1 MRLSHLAA
9 VATIVALLGAMF
21 VAMGSASAAPG
32 DAVGDVTATSGVCAT
47 ATINDAGENPIMVTT
62 VAKVGDTGPTK
73 ANIAAC
79 GAGTAIRDGQAVK
92 VTPNGTVTPLIEGLQ
107 PALVIA
113 SVGDSDGIFKAGS
126 ALNIS
131 LAYRNGFTNVE
142 APKLAS
148 LYVQGATS
156 LHSFT
161 GGVDASTGEC
171 DNTDT
176 CKQLT
181 EMVSVPIPAGT
192 PAGTYTIS
200 AATEKFDHDDDS
212 GDEATATIALTAS
225 REITVGDAGTDLASV
240 SLTLGNEREDSP
252 LSSANEQKT
261 ESGTAPARGGEIWL
275 KIEAKNS
282 LGGASNK
289 VNGVTVIGAGGKFN
303 LYTAAPAAG
312 GKVVDYAGMP
322 LGEGNAP
329 VLISAGNAQNSATL
343 AEGKSAAA
351 TMFLKVEKADSKPG
365 QVTVYTLVIGA
376 DGAPR
381 SEERTLIFS
390 GPSSS
395 LELGEP
401 KALASGGK
409 TEFSVK
415 AMDAGGNAA
424 EISQLSIVVMDSE
437 GKGVSSSTL
446 KAEKSTVGASTETT
460 ADDNPNAVAVLVTA
474 GSGASAP
481 APGTYTVDVSLPS
494 VANSKVSASVTV
506 SGKAATI
513 VASSDNT
520 TPMVGDFVEV
530 EAEVSDADGNPVAD
544 DVVVRFT
551 AAGTA
556 TVVAVNA
563 ISDSNSTATDAKT
576 KDGVAKAL
584 FYVSRGSGVT
594 SILVTTRDTD
604 AEPDKV
610 SLTIG
615 AEEEAMPEPE
625 MVGNHCIND
634 RGGFATWTCGVEAM
648 ASEVFA
654 LVQPEGATAI
664 HLWSTI
670 SMSWVRYSV
679 VDGTT
684 VPGSSD
690 FTVNEDDIL
699 YISN

>member
-1 MRLSHLAA
+1 M
-9 VATIVALLGAMF
+9 IALVGAMF
-21 VAMGSASAAPG
+21 VSVGSVSAAPG
-32 DAVGDVTATSGVCAT
+32 DAVGDVSANSGVCASGV
-47 ATINDAGENPIMVTT
+47 INADGSPIQVTT
-62 VAKVGDTGPTK
+62 VAKVGNTGPTK

-79 GAGTAIRDGQAVK
+79 GAGTAIRDGQPVK

-113 SVGDSDGIFKAGS
+113 SVGDSDGIFKAGTT
-126 ALNIS
+126 LNIS
-131 LAYRNGFTNVE
+131 LAYRNGFTTVNTD
-142 APKLAS
+142 PMLAS

-156 LHSFT
+156 LHSMT
-161 GGVDASTGEC
+161 ATLGADG
-171 DNTDT
+171 T
-176 CKQLT
+176 CSSGCQSVET
-181 EMVSVPIPAGT
+181 AVNVPIPAGT

-200 AATEKFDHDDDS
+200 AATEKFNHD
-212 GDEATATIALTAS
+212 GDTGEDATDMIALTAS

-240 SLTLGNEREDSP
+240 SLTLGNEKEDSP

-303 LYTAAPAAG
+303 LYTAGASAG
-312 GKVVDYAGMP
+312 GKVVNHAGMP
-322 LGEGNAP
+322 LTGENVAP
-329 VLISAGNAQNSATL
+329 MLISAGNAQNSATL
-343 AEGKSAAA
+343 AEGQSAAA

-381 SEERTLIFS
+381 SEEQTLIFS

-395 LELGEP
+395 LDLGDA
-401 KALASGGK
+401 KALAAGGK

-424 EISQLSIVVMDSE
+424 EISQLSIVVMDSD
-437 GKGVSSSTL
+437 GKGVSASTL
-446 KAEKSTVGASTETT
+446 KAEKSTAGASTATT

-481 APGTYTVDVSLPS
+481 TPGTYTVDVSLPS

-530 EAEVSDADGNPVAD
+530 EAEVTDADGNPVAD

-604 AEPDKV
+604 ADPDKV

-615 AEEEAMPEPE
+615 SEEEAMPEE
-625 MVGNHCIND
+625 EAGLSCISSLS
-634 RGGFATWTCGVEAM
+634 GFSTWTCDVEAS
-648 ASEVFA
+648 ASEIFDWISSR
-654 LVQPEGATAI
+654 GATAL
-664 HLWSTI
+664 HLNSNR
-670 SMSWVRYSV
+670 MWVRYSV
-679 VDGTT
+679 VDGAM

-690 FTVNEDDIL
+690 FMVTKSDIL

>member
-1 MRLSHLAA
+1 M
-9 VATIVALLGAMF
+9 IALVGAIF
-21 VAMGSASAAPG
+21 VAMGSVRAAPG

-47 ATINDAGENPIMVTT
+47 DVINDAGGSPILVTT
-62 VAKVGDTGPTK
+62 VAKVGNTGPTK

-79 GAGTAIRDGQAVK
+79 GTGTAIRDGQPVK

-107 PALVIA
+107 PALVIS
-113 SVGDSDGIFKAGS
+113 SVGDSDGIFKAGTT
-126 ALNIS
+126 LNIS
-131 LAYRNGFTNVE
+131 MAYRNAFTRVT
-142 APKLAS
+142 APGLAS

-161 GGVDASTGEC
+161 ASIDASTGVCSGTEPEC
-171 DNTDT
+171 GDLTDS
-176 CKQLT
+176 
-181 EMVSVPIPAGT
+181 VNVPIPAGT

-200 AATEKFDHDDDS
+200 AATEKFNHDNDS
-212 GDEATATIALTAS
+212 GEGATDMIALTAS
-225 REITVGDAGTDLASV
+225 REITIGDAGTDLASV
-240 SLTLGNEREDSP
+240 SLTLGNEKEDSP
-252 LSSANEQKT
+252 LTSANEQKT

-303 LYTAAPAAG
+303 LYTAGASAG
-312 GKVVDYAGMP
+312 GKVVDHAGMP
-322 LGEGNAP
+322 LTGENVAP
-329 VLISAGNAQNSATL
+329 MLISAGNAQNSATL
-343 AEGKSAAA
+343 AEGQSAAA

-395 LELGEP
+395 LELGDA
-401 KALASGGK
+401 KALAAGGQ
-409 TEFSVK
+409 TEFSVM

-424 EISQLSIVVMDSE
+424 DISQLSIVVMDSD
-437 GKGVSSSTL
+437 GKGVPAAKL
-446 KAEKSTVGASTETT
+446 KAEKSTVGKSTETT

-481 APGTYTVDVSLPS
+481 TPGTYTVDVSLPS

-530 EAEVSDADGNPVAD
+530 EAEVTDADGNPVAD

-604 AEPDKV
+604 ADPDKV

-615 AEEEAMPEPE
+615 SEEEAMPEE
-625 MVGNHCIND
+625 EAGLSCISSLS
-634 RGGFATWTCGVEAM
+634 GFSTWTCDVEAS
-648 ASEVFA
+648 ASEIFDWISSR
-654 LVQPEGATAI
+654 GATAL
-664 HLWSTI
+664 HLNSNR
-670 SMSWVRYSV
+670 MWVRYSV
-679 VDGTT
+679 VDGAM

-690 FTVNEDDIL
+690 FMVTKSDIL

>member
-1 MRLSHLAA
+1 M
-9 VATIVALLGAMF
+9 IALVGAMF
-21 VAMGSASAAPG
+21 VAMGSVSAAPG
-32 DAVGDVTATSGVCAT
+32 DAVGDVSANSGVCAT
-47 ATINDAGENPIMVTT
+47 ATINDAGESPILVTT
-62 VAKVGDTGPTK
+62 VAKDGDTPPTK
-73 ANIAAC
+73 VNIAAC
-79 GAGTAIRDGQAVK
+79 GTGTAIRDGQPVK

-107 PALVIA
+107 PALVIS
-113 SVGDSDGIFKAGS
+113 SVGDSDGIFKAGTT
-126 ALNIS
+126 LNIS
-131 LAYRNGFTNVE
+131 LAYRNAFTGVG
-142 APKLAS
+142 APGLAS

-161 GGVDASTGEC
+161 AGIDASTGLCTGADPEC
-171 DNTDT
+171 GDLTDS
-176 CKQLT
+176 
-181 EMVSVPIPAGT
+181 VNVPIPAGT

-200 AATEKFDHDDDS
+200 AATEKFNHDNDS
-212 GDEATATIALTAS
+212 GEGATDMIALTAS
-225 REITVGDAGTDLASV
+225 REITIGDAGTDLASV
-240 SLTLGNEREDSP
+240 SLTLGNEKEDSP
-252 LSSANEQKT
+252 LTSANEQKT

-303 LYTAAPAAG
+303 LYTAAPTAG

-322 LGEGNAP
+322 LGGDNAP
-329 VLISAGNAQNSATL
+329 VLISATSAQNSATL
-343 AEGKSAAA
+343 ADDKSAAA

-381 SEERTLIFS
+381 SEEQTLIFS

-395 LELGEP
+395 LELGDA
-401 KALASGGK
+401 KALAAGGQ
-409 TEFSVK
+409 TEFSVM

-424 EISQLSIVVMDSE
+424 EISQLSIVVMDSD
-437 GKGVSSSTL
+437 GKGVPAAKL
-446 KAEKSTVGASTETT
+446 KAEKSTVGKSTETT

-481 APGTYTVDVSLPS
+481 TPGTYTVDVSLPS

-520 TPMVGDFVEV
+520 NPMVGDFVEV
-530 EAEVSDADGNPVAD
+530 EAQVSDADGNPVAD

-604 AEPDKV
+604 ADPDKV

-615 AEEEAMPEPE
+615 SEEEAMPEE
-625 MVGNHCIND
+625 EAGLSCISSLS
-634 RGGFATWTCGVEAM
+634 GFSTWTCDVEAS
-648 ASEVFA
+648 ASEIFDWISSR
-654 LVQPEGATAI
+654 GATAL
-664 HLWSTI
+664 HLNSNR
-670 SMSWVRYSV
+670 MWVRYSV
-679 VDGTT
+679 VDGAM

-690 FTVNEDDIL
+690 FMVTKSDIL

>member
-1 MRLSHLAA
+1 M
-9 VATIVALLGAMF
+9 IALVGAMF
-21 VAMGSASAAPG
+21 VAMGSVSAAPG
-32 DAVGDVTATSGVCAT
+32 DAVGDVSANSGVCAT
-47 ATINDAGENPIMVTT
+47 ATINDAGGNPILVTT
-62 VAKVGDTGPTK
+62 VAKDGDTAPTK
-73 ANIAAC
+73 VNIAAC
-79 GAGTAIRDGQAVK
+79 GAGTAIKDGQPVK

-107 PALVIA
+107 PALVIT

-126 ALNIS
+126 TLNIS
-131 LAYRNGFTNVE
+131 LAHRNGFTGAGTPE
-142 APKLAS
+142 LAS

-156 LHSFT
+156 LYSFT
-161 GGVDASTGEC
+161 AAAPAGVCGGEC
-171 DNTDT
+171 RD
-176 CKQLT
+176 LT
-181 EMVSVPIPAGT
+181 MGASVPIPAGT

-200 AATEKFDHDDDS
+200 AATGKFNHDSDD
-212 GDEATATIALTAS
+212 ATDTIALAAS

-240 SLTLGNEREDSP
+240 SLTLGNEKEDSP
-252 LSSANEQKT
+252 LTSANEQKT

-303 LYTAAPAAG
+303 LYTAAPTAG
-312 GKVVDYAGMP
+312 GKVVNYAGMP
-322 LGEGNAP
+322 LGGDNTP
-329 VLISAGNAQNSATL
+329 VLISATSAQNSATL
-343 AEGKSAAA
+343 AEGASAAA

-395 LELGEP
+395 LELGDA
-401 KALASGGK
+401 KALAAGGQ
-409 TEFSVK
+409 TEFSVM

-424 EISQLSIVVMDSE
+424 DISQLSIVVMDSD
-437 GKGVSSSTL
+437 GKGVPAAKL
-446 KAEKSTVGASTETT
+446 KAEKSTVGKSTETT

-481 APGTYTVDVSLPS
+481 TPGTYTVDVSLPS

-530 EAEVSDADGNPVAD
+530 EAEVTDADGNPVAD

-604 AEPDKV
+604 ADPDKV

-615 AEEEAMPEPE
+615 SEEEAMPEE
-625 MVGNHCIND
+625 EAGLSCISSLS
-634 RGGFATWTCGVEAM
+634 GFSTWTCDVEAS
-648 ASEVFA
+648 ASEIFDWISSR
-654 LVQPEGATAI
+654 GATAL
-664 HLWSTI
+664 HLNSNR
-670 SMSWVRYSV
+670 MWVRYSV
-679 VDGTT
+679 VDGAM

-690 FTVNEDDIL
+690 FMVTKSDIL

>member
-1 MRLSHLAA
+1 M
-9 VATIVALLGAMF
+9 IALVGAMF
-21 VAMGSASAAPG
+21 VAMGSVRAAPG

-47 ATINDAGENPIMVTT
+47 DVINDADENAIMVTT
-62 VAKVGDTGPTK
+62 VAKDGDTGPTK
-73 ANIAAC
+73 VNIAAC
-79 GAGTAIRDGQAVK
+79 GAGTAIKDGQPVK

-107 PALVIA
+107 PALVIT

-126 ALNIS
+126 TLNIS
-131 LAYRNGFTNVE
+131 LAYRNAFTGVG
-142 APKLAS
+142 APGLAS

-161 GGVDASTGEC
+161 AGTSAGDCIAADPACG
-171 DNTDT
+171 N
-176 CKQLT
+176 LT
-181 EMVSVPIPAGT
+181 EMVSVPIPVGT

-200 AATEKFDHDDDS
+200 ATTGKFNHDGDS
-212 GDEATATIALTAS
+212 GEGATDMIALTAS

-240 SLTLGNEREDSP
+240 SLTLGNEKEDSP

-275 KIEAKNS
+275 KIDAKNS

-303 LYTAAPAAG
+303 LYTAGASAG

-322 LGEGNAP
+322 LTGENVAP
-329 VLISAGNAQNSATL
+329 MLISAGNAQNSATL

-381 SEERTLIFS
+381 SEEQTLIFS

-395 LELGEP
+395 LELGDA
-401 KALASGGK
+401 KALAAGGQ
-409 TEFSVK
+409 TEFSVM

-424 EISQLSIVVMDSE
+424 DISQLSIVVMDSD
-437 GKGVSSSTL
+437 GKGVPAAKL
-446 KAEKSTVGASTETT
+446 KAEKSTVGKSTETT

-481 APGTYTVDVSLPS
+481 TPGTYTVDVSLPS

-513 VASSDNT
+513 VATADNT
-520 TPMVGDFVEV
+520 APMVGDFVEV

-604 AEPDKV
+604 ADPDKV

-615 AEEEAMPEPE
+615 SEEEAMPEE
-625 MVGNHCIND
+625 EAGLSCISSLS
-634 RGGFATWTCGVEAM
+634 GFSTWTCDVEAS
-648 ASEVFA
+648 ASEIFGWISSR
-654 LVQPEGATAI
+654 GATAL
-664 HLWSTI
+664 HLNSNR
-670 SMSWVRYSV
+670 MWVRYSV
-679 VDGTT
+679 VDGAM

-690 FTVNEDDIL
+690 FMVTKSDIL

>member
-47 ATINDAGENPIMVTT
+47 ATINDAGRNPIMVTT
-62 VAKVGDTGPTK
+62 VAKVGDTAPTK
-73 ANIAAC
+73 ANIAPC
-79 GAGTAIRDGQAVK
+79 GAGTAIRDGQPVK

-107 PALVIA
+107 PALVIT
-113 SVGDSDGIFKAGS
+113 SVGDSDGIFKAGTT
-126 ALNIS
+126 LNIS
-131 LAYRNGFTNVE
+131 LAYRNGFTGVSS
-142 APKLAS
+142 PMLAS

-156 LHSFT
+156 LHSMTATLDANGTCT
-161 GGVDASTGEC
+161 GGCVAVGTAV
-171 DNTDT
+171 N
-176 CKQLT
+176 
-181 EMVSVPIPAGT
+181 VPIPAGT

-200 AATEKFDHDDDS
+200 AATEKFNHDNDS
-212 GDEATATIALTAS
+212 GEGATDTIALTAS

-240 SLTLGNEREDSP
+240 SLTLGNEKEDSP

-303 LYTAAPAAG
+303 LYTAGASAG
-312 GKVVDYAGMP
+312 GKVVDHAGMP
-322 LGEGNAP
+322 LTGENIAP
-329 VLISAGNAQNSATL
+329 MLISAGNAQNSATL
-343 AEGKSAAA
+343 AEGQSAAA
-351 TMFLKVEKADSKPG
+351 TMFLKVEKANAKPG

-446 KAEKSTVGASTETT
+446 KAEKSTVGASTATT
-460 ADDNPNAVAVLVTA
+460 ADDNPNAVAVLITA

-494 VANSKVSASVTV
+494 VANSKVSAAVTV

-513 VASSDNT
+513 VATADTT